1 MPVMSLVRLAI
12 GRGLPAF
19 FSKRISPVLASMMTA
34 ARDPVMGTR
43 RPRLRRRA
51 DAVLCVLCDER
62 RTVVLEVCVFLLVWW
77 TVVFFLAA
85 VLVAAK
91 AEEVLPTR
99 LAGANGPKAKRA
111 RAKDIAD
118 ARSRP

>member
-1 MPVMSLVRLAI
+1 MPVMSFVRLAM

-19 FSKRISPVLASMMTA
+19 FSKRISPVLASMITA
-34 ARDPVMGTR
+34 AREPVMATR
-43 RPRLRRRA
+43 RPRRSRRA
-51 DAVLCVLCDER
+51 DAVLCRLCEER

-85 VLVAAK
+85 LLVAAK
-91 AEEVLPTR
+91 TDEPLPMR
-99 LAGANGPKAKRA
+99 PPGAKGPRAKRA

-118 ARSRP
+118 AR

>member
-1 MPVMSLVRLAI
+1 
-12 GRGLPAF
+12 
-19 FSKRISPVLASMMTA
+19 
-34 ARDPVMGTR
+34 
-43 RPRLRRRA
+43 
-51 DAVLCVLCDER
+51 VLCVLCDER

-91 AEEVLPTR
+91 AEELLPTR
-99 LAGANGPKAKRA
+99 PAGANGPKAKTA
-111 RAKDIAD
+111 RAKDMAD